1 MSTRSPQKL
10 KDYAARGVLC
20 VYDAAQVAALAD
32 VLVISCLPRHLL
44 QVPPSLSAPRL
55 GLTHVCTAIAEHVPW
70 ALFPWTL
77 HQTNP

>member
-32 VLVISCLPRHLL
+32 VLVIACLPRHLL
-44 QVPPSLSAPRL
+44 QVPPHLSLFASRWVW
-55 GLTHVCTAIAEHVPW
+55 VCLCLCARP
-70 ALFPWTL
+70 
-77 HQTNP
+77 